1 MVSSLVG
8 VTCAGLMRRG
18 RPDGLG
24 EAVWCVGGKVSLR
37 NFSGVG
43 SALLLL

>member
-1 MVSSLVG
+1 MGSCLEG

-18 RPDGLG
+18 RLDGLG
-24 EAVWCVGGKVSLR
+24 EAMWCVGGKVSLGD
-37 NFSGVG
+37 FSGVG